1 MVTCMDIATTLT
13 MFIFCELQ
21 WSGFNNY
28 FSLAH
33 LLGSTECQDGVTNNC
48 TQECTRD
55 MDAGVYNCSCF
66 TGYELSND
74 STTCK
79 GKWSTVGT
87 KHNNV
92 TVLI

>member
-1 MVTCMDIATTLT
+1 
-13 MFIFCELQ
+13 
-21 WSGFNNY
+21 
-28 FSLAH
+28 
-33 LLGSTECQDGVTNNC
+33 
-48 TQECTRD
+48 

-74 STTCK
+74 GTTCK

-92 TVLI
+92 TVLN